1 MYNLGKNAKNLT
13 NMRFGELLV
22 LYPIG
27 QTKDHRVLWKC
38 KCDCG
43 NDCEVSSKCLLNGST
58 KSCGCRNKRVRQEW
72 GRSTAKDLSNQRFG
86 KLIALYPLEQRSSKG
101 EVYWHC
107 KCDCGNEKDIK
118 GTNLSRGV
126 TQSCGCM
133 TQSHGEFLIEQLLKE
148 NNIQYQTEYLE
159 KACLLPTGGYAR
171 FDFKCVW
178 LDIVYYI
185 EFDGNLHYYTTDNG
199 WNNQKHLEET
209 QQRDLAKNIYCLVNN
224 IPLIRIPYTHLKN
237 LTIEDLM
244 LPTSTFIV
252 KGDFDQL

>member
-1 MYNLGKNAKNLT
+1 MYELAKNAKNLT
-13 NMRFGELLV
+13 NMKFNELTA

-43 NDCEVSSKCLLNGST
+43 NDCEVSSKALLNGST

-101 EVYWHC
+101 EVYWRC

-118 GTNLSRGV
+118 GTNLSRGA

-133 TQSHGEFLIEQLLKE
+133 TQSHGEFAVEQLLKD
-148 NNIQYQTEYLE
+148 NNIQYQAEYLD
-159 KACLLPTGGYAR
+159 KACVLPTGGYAK
-171 FDFKCVW
+171 FDFKCKW
-178 LDIVYYI
+178 HEIIYYI
-185 EFDGNLHYYTTDNG
+185 EFDGNLHYYTTNNG
-199 WNNQKHLEET
+199 WNTEQHLQET
-209 QQRDLAKNIYCLVNN
+209 KKRDFAKNIYCLNNN
-224 IPLIRIPYTHLKN
+224 IPLIRISYTHLN
-237 LTIEDLM
+237 DLTIEDL
-244 LPTSTFIV
+244 LPTSSFII
-252 KGDFDQL
+252 KDSQGGLS